1 MKKLFILLFVF
12 LLALSVCGCG
22 LSLGESE
29 TGSIP
34 TDNTASS
41 SDEKAPSPEGNE
53 NGQASVP
60 DVESDENETVSSK
73 ITEEEA
79 IEIASKHWGIK
90 SGDKD
95 EKTGFSFLIMPVDSS
110 NGNIKI
116 ALKWL
121 VNNQN
126 YSTVDMVEIDP
137 DTGEI
142 VNPDTEE

>member
-1 MKKLFILLFVF
+1 MKKLFVLLFVL
-12 LLALSVCGCG
+12 LLAVAVCGCG
-22 LSLGESE
+22 DSATKPESDPSTPE
-29 TGSIP
+29 
-34 TDNTASS
+34 SS
-41 SDEKAPSPEGNE
+41 V
-53 NGQASVP
+53 Q
-60 DVESDENETVSSK
+60 SDENASKPSK

-79 IEIASKHWGIK
+79 IQIASQHWGIK

-95 EKTGFSFLIMPVDSS
+95 EKTGFSFLIMPVEGS

-137 DTGEI
+137 ETGEI
-142 VNPDTEE
+142 LNVDDEK

>member
-1 MKKLFILLFVF
+1 MKKLFILLFIF
-12 LLALSVCGCG
+12 LLALSLCGCR

-29 TGSIP
+29 TGSVPSEGVI
-34 TDNTASS
+34 SS
-41 SDEKAPSPEGNE
+41 SDEKTPALEE
-53 NGQASVP
+53 DKNGQASVP
-60 DVESDENETVSSK
+60 DVESDENETESSK

-95 EKTGFSFLIMPVDSS
+95 EKKGFSFLIMPVERS

-126 YSTVDMVEIDP
+126 YSTVDMIEIDP